1 MNNREVAV
9 QRFTVKKFQ
18 NSVGFSAVRSKNLFS
33 YTQLPPADQCTQGIQ
48 GIIIDQVPDT
58 PSIIIFVLH
67 DIQSTLSFF
76 VYFSFF
82 VNQ

>member
-33 YTQLPPADQCTQGIQ
+33 YTQLPPADQCTQGI
-48 GIIIDQVPDT
+48 IIDQVPDT
-58 PSIIIFVLH
+58 RSIIIFVLH
-67 DIQSTLSFF
+67 DIQSALSFF